1 MVEPADDERNLG
13 GMGIVSIVG
22 RAEIGRTAPVT
33 VHVADDMPARL
44 AGGGPVNE
52 ARRRRFI
59 DLRKMHGEFGR
70 RLVPQ
75 DEGRSLVGQGGT
87 EMVQDDGE
95 MLSWDPAAA
104 QFGLG
109 VAYAAIREMGG
120 ERWRQRRI
128 KRQPGTTQYEH
139 RTIAS
144 HGEPVSGPTAA
155 KRIEPRRSAHGRNRI
170 AGNGGEQRGCGRII
184 GEHGH
189 LPVAAATNRPTVIA
203 SAVGRACR

>member
-1 MVEPADDERNLG
+1 
-13 GMGIVSIVG
+13 MGIVGIVG

-44 AGGGPVNE
+44 AGRGPVNE

-75 DEGRSLVGQGGT
+75 DEGGCLIGQGGT
-87 EMVQDDGE
+87 EMVQDCRE
-95 MLSWDPAAA
+95 MLAWDPATA

-109 VAYAAIREMGG
+109 AAYAAIGEMGC

-128 KRQPGTTQYEH
+128 ERQPGTTQYEH
-139 RTIAS
+139 RPIGP
-144 HGEPVSGPTAA
+144 HGKPVSGPTAA
-155 KRIEPRRSAHGRNRI
+155 KRIERRRSAGGRDRI
-170 AGNGGEQRGCGRII
+170 AGNRVKQRGRGRIV

-189 LPVAAATNRPTVIA
+189 RPAAAATSLPTVIG
-203 SAVGRACR
+203 SADGRACRCRAAG

>member
-1 MVEPADDERNLG
+1 
-13 GMGIVSIVG
+13 MGIVDIVG

-33 VHVADDMPARL
+33 VHVADDMPARF
-44 AGGGPVNE
+44 AGRRTINE

-75 DEGRSLVGQGGT
+75 DEGRCLVGQGGA
-87 EMVQDDGE
+87 EMVQDGRE
-95 MLSWDPAAA
+95 MLAWDPAAA

-109 VAYAAIREMGG
+109 IADVAIGEMSG
-120 ERWRQRRI
+120 EWWRQRRI

-144 HGEPVSGPTAA
+144 HGDPVSGPTAA

-170 AGNGGEQRGCGRII
+170 AGYGVKQRSRGRII

-189 LPVAAATNRPTVIA
+189 LAVAAATSRPTVIA